1 MVTKV
6 DGEVRQ
12 DTGIDDL
19 IFNCAYLI
27 SYLSQ
32 GSTLKKGTV
41 IMTGTPGGK
50 ITQILKSNSRQIVNH
65 SIGVGFGMKPPRWL
79 QPGNVVEIT
88 ISKIGTLRNPVEFE

>member
-12 DTGIDDL
+12 DTTIDDL
-19 IFNCAYLI
+19 IFNCAYLV

-50 ITQILKSNSRQIVNH
+50 QSTLRSNTGQIVNH
-65 SIGVGFGMKPPRWL
+65 GIGVGFGMKPPRWL
-79 QPGNVVEIT
+79 QPGNIVEVT